1 MMDWVLL
8 LFLKNNTAL
17 LHQNDIVNDRINDR
31 LTASGKE
38 IYNYL
43 LKNKTID
50 NASRFAEELN
60 KSLITIQRGLKRLV
74 ELDLI
79 KRVGSNK

>member
-1 MMDWVLL
+1 MGFAFV
-8 LFLKNNTAL
+8 FERNNTAL

>member
-1 MMDWVLL
+1 LGFAFV
-8 LFLKNNTAL
+8 FERNNTAL

-31 LTASGKE
+31 LTSSEKE
-38 IYNYL
+38 IYNYI

-50 NASRFAEELN
+50 NASRLAEELN